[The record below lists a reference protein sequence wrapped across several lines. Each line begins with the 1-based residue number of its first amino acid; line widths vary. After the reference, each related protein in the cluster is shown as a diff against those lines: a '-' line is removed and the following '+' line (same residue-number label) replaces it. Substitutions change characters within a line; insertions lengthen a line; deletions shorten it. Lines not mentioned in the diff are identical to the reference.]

1 MLVVLLAQLG
11 LRVPPELPGLL
22 VPQVRPAQPGLRE
35 LPDLPAL
42 PGLLVLLEPRDP
54 LDPPARLVQPALQ
67 VQLAP
72 LGLRVLPVPLARRV
86 LRG

>member
-1 MLVVLLAQLG
+1 MVLLDPPG
-11 LRVPPELPGLL
+11 LRVPLELPALL
-22 VPQVRPAQPGLRE
+22 AQRVRLAQLELRE
-35 LPDLPAL
+35 LPDPPAL

-67 VQLAP
+67 VQLGP

-86 LRG
+86 LKG

>member
-22 VPQVRPAQPGLRE
+22 VPQVRPAQLGLRE

-42 PGLLVLLEPRDP
+42 LGLLVPLEPRDP

-67 VQLAP
+67 AQLAP
-72 LGLRVLPVPLARRV
+72 LGLRVLPVPRVRRV
-86 LRG
+86 LKG